1 MIEMPTCN
9 TFTNNWKMKQLANV
23 LVACSNIATYMAIH
37 QYVLQHPNA
46 CFFSSYV
53 FICSSM
59 FVLQF
64 PSFLGHLVQCTRNTM
79 TFWIEYRPRLGVLG
93 AIVMFKGMN
102 N

>member
-64 PSFLGHLVQCTRNTM
+64 PSFFRASCAVHKEHNDILDR
-79 TFWIEYRPRLGVLG
+79 IK
-93 AIVMFKGMN
+93 A
-102 N
+102 